1 MKLGREIQ
9 FFLEFIFDFLKI
21 PIHTGSKNRRLKI
34 ISFPP
39 EFEMKF
45 HIYFAPSVVVKELWL
60 LLFDFFKR
68 TKLIGQEVHPM
79 WTTYQSA
86 LSS

>member
-1 MKLGREIQ
+1 MMVGT
-9 FFLEFIFDFLKI
+9 
-21 PIHTGSKNRRLKI
+21 HTGSKNRRLKI

-68 TKLIGQEVHPM
+68 TKLIGQEVHPT

-86 LSS
+86 LLS

>member
-1 MKLGREIQ
+1 MLYEI
-9 FFLEFIFDFLKI
+9 FYLITPSEFLRAPGTL
-21 PIHTGSKNRRLKI
+21 HTGSKNRRLKI

-68 TKLIGQEVHPM
+68 TKLIGQEVYPT
-79 WTTYQSA
+79 WTTDQSA
-86 LSS
+86 LLS